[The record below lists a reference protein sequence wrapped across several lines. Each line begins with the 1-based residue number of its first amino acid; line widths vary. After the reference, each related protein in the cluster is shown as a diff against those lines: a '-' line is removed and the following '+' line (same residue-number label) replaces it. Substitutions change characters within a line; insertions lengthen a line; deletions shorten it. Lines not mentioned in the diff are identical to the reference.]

1 VVGRN
6 PHQMATVSISAPGLS
21 GGLLY
26 NNGSNNARVCIT
38 SETGE
43 FDMETIKNW
52 QDEGFDV
59 VYVALDGGGKEYEG
73 RLRGVKEGLGVG
85 ENYAVIA
92 YGEAANYCLDYYLKS
107 QNANRLCALIAY
119 YPSVIPDTRSRFPL
133 SLPVLVHL
141 AGDSVDVTTIPVAL
155 GLQGKKRR
163 KTRPINPGIGTGE
176 RLELAYP
183 AYTYNHAPP
192 GFAEHDMEEYDHLAA
207 GLAWA
212 RTLEVLRKGFSR
224 EADLERRWEE
234 HQEAKFFASNLTRTM
249 DAYISQKKPAVTY
262 VPTVSGG
269 IGTQALRRFYE
280 HHFIG
285 KLPQSMRIR
294 LLSRTTGA
302 DRVVDELYVS
312 FEHSQEIPW
321 MLPGVPPTNKR
332 VEIIIISIVS
342 LRAGHLYSEHTYW
355 DQASVLVQVGL
366 LDPKLVPQSAQGVD
380 RLPVVGRE
388 AARRILHEDPEEEQ
402 VDYHNR
408 MIRRARAL
416 RNRSSRASQ
425 AGEESAAELKSE
437 GETPMPI
444 REQKKGKSV
453 QEKGTPHPGPAMA
466 SNGGAH
472 DSNENGDDDHA
483 AANEKE
489 STEKESTVKA
499 KSETANHNAFVQ
511 EGSDENEQ

>member
-1 VVGRN
+1 
-6 PHQMATVSISAPGLS
+6 MATVSINAPGLS

-59 VYVALDGGGKEYEG
+59 VYLPLDGGGKDYEG

-107 QNANRLCALIAY
+107 QNASRLCALVAY

-141 AGDSVDVTTIPVAL
+141 AGDTVDVTTIPVAL
-155 GLQGKKRR
+155 GLQGRKKR

-183 AYTYNHAPP
+183 AYTYDNAQP

-207 GLAWA
+207 DLAWT
-212 RTLEVLRKGFSR
+212 RTIHVLRKGFSR
-224 EADLERRWEE
+224 QADLERRWEE
-234 HQEAKFFASNLTRTM
+234 HQEGKYFKSNITKTM
-249 DAYISQKKPAVTY
+249 DAYVSHKKPAVTY
-262 VPTVSGG
+262 VPTMSGG
-269 IGTQALRRFYE
+269 IGTQALRRFYD
-280 HHFIG
+280 HHFLG
-285 KLPQSMRIR
+285 KLPPSMRIR
-294 LLSRTTGA
+294 LLSRTSGA

-332 VEIIIISIVS
+332 VEIIIVSIVS
-342 LRAGHLYSEHTYW
+342 LRAGRLYSEHTYW

-366 LDPKLVPQSAQGVD
+366 LDPKLVPQSGKGVD
-380 RLPVVGRE
+380 RLPIVGRE
-388 AARRILHEDPEEEQ
+388 AARRILHENPEEEQ

-425 AGEESAAELKSE
+425 AGEESAVELKSE
-437 GETPMPI
+437 AETPMPI
-444 REQKKGKSV
+444 REKNKGKSV
-453 QEKGTPHPGPAMA
+453 QEQGIPQTEPPKANNGTPDE
-466 SNGGAH
+466 SNGH
-472 DSNENGDDDHA
+472 EEDDDGA
-483 AANEKE
+483 VTETE
-489 STEKESTVKA
+489 STKQS
-499 KSETANHNAFVQ
+499 KSESANHKAFVE
-511 EGSDENEQ
+511 EGSDENGE

>member
-1 VVGRN
+1 
-6 PHQMATVSISAPGLS
+6 M
-21 GGLLY
+21 
-26 NNGSNNARVCIT
+26 NGAN
-38 SETGE
+38 GE
-43 FDMETIKNW
+43 
-52 QDEGFDV
+52 
-59 VYVALDGGGKEYEG
+59 
-73 RLRGVKEGLGVG
+73 
-85 ENYAVIA
+85 
-92 YGEAANYCLDYYLKS
+92 
-107 QNANRLCALIAY
+107 
-119 YPSVIPDTRSRFPL
+119 P
-133 SLPVLVHL
+133 
-141 AGDSVDVTTIPVAL
+141 
-155 GLQGKKRR
+155 
-163 KTRPINPGIGTGE
+163 
-176 RLELAYP
+176 
-183 AYTYNHAPP
+183 
-192 GFAEHDMEEYDHLAA
+192 
-207 GLAWA
+207 
-212 RTLEVLRKGFSR
+212 
-224 EADLERRWEE
+224 
-234 HQEAKFFASNLTRTM
+234 AKFFASNLTKTM

-388 AARRILHEDPEEEQ
+388 AARRILREDPEEEQ

-425 AGEESAAELKSE
+425 AGGESAAELKSE

-453 QEKGTPHPGPAMA
+453 QEKGAPHPGPAMA

-472 DSNENGDDDHA
+472 DSNENGDDDDA
-483 AANEKE
+483 AA
-489 STEKESTVKA
+489 TEKESTVKA
-499 KSETANHNAFVQ
+499 KSETANHNAFVE